1 MKTKAIALV
10 IVLVLV
16 AAGAFLVDN
25 RRQHNAHGAAPGLL
39 PVVVETR
46 LLANGHIRLTLPVVA
61 DVQAVRES
69 VVASRLS
76 AYVVALP
83 LFEGDRFQQGE
94 VLARLD
100 MVPSGQLAQGGSL
113 RADMSAAEATLKSE
127 KERLSRTH
135 ALYRIEGVS
144 LEQVQTA
151 EAAFAAARARHA
163 VASENLQAATV
174 RAPFSGVVS
183 QRLAQPGELATPGK
197 PLLKIT
203 DTGAGSRLL
212 VSVPET
218 LQPAGVLYK
227 DQLLPLTP
235 WPEAGAQGLRR
246 YEARSLDTLLWPGT
260 RTEVQLLVFRSS
272 EAVLLAQRCL
282 LDGDG
287 HEATVLALKE
297 DGAPPPEP
305 IPMPAVHGTAHAAQ
319 AAVSSAVHSPPHGGG
334 RPAAHDSEARTPA
347 HAVAGGGGVEPLRV
361 RLLAEGTEGAASG
374 DPRLAGRRVACASPD
389 ILARLLAGAPF
400 TIQAAGD

>member
-1 MKTKAIALV
+1 MKTKALALV
-10 IVLVLV
+10 IVLALV

-46 LLANGHIRLTLPVVA
+46 LLANGHTRLTLPVVA

-127 KERLSRTH
+127 QERLSRTQ

-144 LEQVQTA
+144 LEQVQAA

-235 WPEAGAQGLRR
+235 WPEGGAQGLRR
-246 YEARSLDTLLWPGT
+246 YEARSLDPDLWPGT
-260 RTEVQLLVFRSS
+260 RTDVRLVVLRSPK
-272 EAVLLAQRCL
+272 AVLLPHQCL
-282 LDGDG
+282 LDDDG
-287 HEATVLALKE
+287 HEATALALRE
-297 DGAPPPEP
+297 GGAVPA
-305 IPMPAVHGTAHAAQ
+305 PMPAVDRTHQGAAHAAQ
-319 AAVSSAVHSPPHGGG
+319 P
-334 RPAAHDSEARTPA
+334 PA
-347 HAVAGGGGVEPLRV
+347 HEGGAATAAAGVEPLRV

-389 ILARLLAGAPF
+389 ILALLLAGAPF

>member
-1 MKTKAIALV
+1 MKTKALALV
-10 IVLVLV
+10 IVLALV

-46 LLANGHIRLTLPVVA
+46 LLANGHTRLTLPVVA

-76 AYVVALP
+76 AYVVTLP

-113 RADMSAAEATLKSE
+113 RADLSAADAILKSE
-127 KERLSRTH
+127 QERLSRTQ

-144 LEQVQTA
+144 LEQVQAA
-151 EAAFAAARARHA
+151 EAAFAAARARRA
-163 VASENLQAATV
+163 VARENLQAATV
-174 RAPFSGVVS
+174 QAPFSGVVS
-183 QRLAQPGELATPGK
+183 QRLAQPGELATPGQ

-227 DQLLPLTP
+227 DQFLPLTP
-235 WPEAGAQGLRR
+235 WPEGGAQGLRR
-246 YEARSLDTLLWPGT
+246 YEARSLDPDLWPGT
-260 RTEVQLLVFRSS
+260 RTDVRLVVLRSP
-272 EAVLLAQRCL
+272 EAVLLPHQCL
-282 LDGDG
+282 LDDDG
-287 HEATVLALKE
+287 HEATVLALRE
-297 DGAPPPEP
+297 GGVVPAS
-305 IPMPAVHGTAHAAQ
+305 MPAVDRTHQGAAHAAQ
-319 AAVSSAVHSPPHGGG
+319 P
-334 RPAAHDSEARTPA
+334 PA
-347 HAVAGGGGVEPLRV
+347 HEGGAATAAAGVEPLRV

>member
-1 MKTKAIALV
+1 VCLLLGAALGGAALAQQPATPV
-10 IVLVLV
+10 NEQQVHEV
-16 AAGAFLVDN
+16 AAQL
-25 RRQHNAHGAAPGLL
+25 RC
-39 PVVVETR
+39 VVCQN
-46 LLANGHIRLTLPVVA
+46 LSVA
-61 DVQAVRES
+61 DSPSEMAQQMRAIVRE
-69 VVASRLS
+69 RL
-76 AYVVALP
+76 
-83 LFEGDRFQQGE
+83 
-94 VLARLD
+94 
-100 MVPSGQLAQGGSL
+100 GQ
-113 RADMSAAEATLKSE
+113 
-127 KERLSRTH
+127 
-135 ALYRIEGVS
+135 V
-144 LEQVQTA
+144 
-151 EAAFAAARARHA
+151 
-163 VASENLQAATV
+163 
-174 RAPFSGVVS
+174 
-183 QRLAQPGELATPGK
+183 GELATPGK

>member
-1 MKTKAIALV
+1 MKTKALALV
-10 IVLVLV
+10 IVLALV

-46 LLANGHIRLTLPVVA
+46 LLANGHTRLTLPVVA

-127 KERLSRTH
+127 QERLSRTQ

-144 LEQVQTA
+144 LEQVQAA

-235 WPEAGAQGLRR
+235 WPEGGAQGLRR
-246 YEARSLDTLLWPGT
+246 YEARSLDPDLWPGT
-260 RTEVQLLVFRSS
+260 RTDVRLVVLRSP
-272 EAVLLAQRCL
+272 EAVLLPHQCL
-282 LDGDG
+282 LDDDG
-287 HEATVLALKE
+287 HEATALALRE
-297 DGAPPPEP
+297 GGAVPA
-305 IPMPAVHGTAHAAQ
+305 PMPAVDRTHQGAAHAAQ
-319 AAVSSAVHSPPHGGG
+319 P
-334 RPAAHDSEARTPA
+334 PA
-347 HAVAGGGGVEPLRV
+347 HEGGAATAAAGVEPLRV